1 MIPQDKCFC
10 LNSIFSIYIQIS
22 DNFFLTIL
30 AVEINKNVCKVRY
43 YGTRA
48 DETDRQ
54 MSIITIYNI
63 RRSWKIGFKK
73 NAKI

>member
-10 LNSIFSIYIQIS
+10 LNSIFNIYIQIS
-22 DNFFLTIL
+22 DNFFLTIF

-63 RRSWKIGFKK
+63 RAARKL
-73 NAKI
+73 A